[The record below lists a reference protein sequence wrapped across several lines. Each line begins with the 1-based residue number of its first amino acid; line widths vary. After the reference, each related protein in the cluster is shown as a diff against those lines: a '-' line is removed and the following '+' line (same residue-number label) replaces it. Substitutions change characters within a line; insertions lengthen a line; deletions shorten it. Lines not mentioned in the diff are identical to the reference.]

1 MFGYGVWVICW
12 RCSKIWCG
20 MTFDWQQ
27 NSLLMSSYHFWANYS
42 EKWNASCF
50 ALSYICL
57 CPYFNFHA
65 TFLCK
70 NKPENIIYLFWRSLF
85 SSLTF
90 CLENLLE
97 VSCTLQ
103 NPTLL
108 WLCINWNPF
117 CIMMAGWA
125 TWCCAACFCQQ
136 ARSSQCYECC
146 WDHWQAWITL
156 PAPATLVSNKWLS
169 ASVHLHLR

>member
-1 MFGYGVWVICW
+1 MERVCFGYGVWVICW

-125 TWCCAACFCQQ
+125 TWCCASCFCQQ
-136 ARSSQCYECC
+136 ARSSQCHERC
-146 WDHWQAWITL
+146 W
-156 PAPATLVSNKWLS
+156 SY
-169 ASVHLHLR
+169 R